1 MDSRRILFV
10 CLGNICRSPLAEG
23 ILRRMAEERDLA
35 DRIGVDS
42 AGTGGWH
49 QGDPPDI
56 RSIETGRMHGID
68 ISGLRARKVKPSDF
82 HTFDLIF
89 AMDRANLRDL
99 VKIAPH
105 DSSADIHLFMDFV
118 SGESRDVPDPYY
130 GDRRDFESVYDML
143 SKGCDRLLTT
153 LFKAQAQPLKQPLA

>member
-23 ILRRMAEERDLA
+23 ILRKLTAERGLA
-35 DRIGVDS
+35 GRIEIDS

-49 QGDPPDI
+49 RGAPPDT
-56 RSIETGRMHGID
+56 RSIETGRRHGFD
-68 ISGLRARKVKPSDF
+68 ISGLRARKITISDF
-82 HTFDLIF
+82 SEFDLIF
-89 AMDRANLRDL
+89 AMDRSNLRDL

-118 SGESRDVPDPYY
+118 SGEHRDIPDPYY
-130 GDRRDFESVYDML
+130 GDGEDFEAVYNML
-143 SKGCDRLLTT
+143 SKGCDRLVAT
-153 LFKAQAQPLKQPLA
+153 LFKSG